1 MKFIKRQI
9 TKFLRVLFQNQIFY
23 KVEMANQTKTFDL
36 NEHMHDASNSGDDHL
51 EFRNLPEDSSHKL
64 VQSGNGKSN

>member
-1 MKFIKRQI
+1 
-9 TKFLRVLFQNQIFY
+9 
-23 KVEMANQTKTFDL
+23 MANQTKTFDL